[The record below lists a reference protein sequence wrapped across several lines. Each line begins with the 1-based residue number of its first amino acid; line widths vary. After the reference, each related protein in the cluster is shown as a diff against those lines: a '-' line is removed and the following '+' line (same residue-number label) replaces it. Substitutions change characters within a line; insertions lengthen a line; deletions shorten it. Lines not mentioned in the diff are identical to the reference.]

1 MGPVNVTAMED
12 YRACRERYDDL
23 AGQRDDLVKAQD
35 DLLGIIESLQRQME
49 KAVFGKLP
57 ASLQQ
62 YLSETFVKFLSA
74 ARPNC
79 G

>member
-49 KAVFGKLP
+49 SSFGKLP
-57 ASLQQ
+57 AASAIPERNLRR
-62 YLSETFVKFLSA
+62 SSAA